1 MQRYVVTTAPK
12 AWRDW
17 IITIII
23 SERENKACCLAWHYR
38 AIILTPVKLRTSVI
52 KVHACVLE
60 HWLCQCRELDV
71 QRRKGATSSHAHAH
85 AQAKRDNPVV
95 PFFFQRSFFCGYFHT
110 ICQTAC
116 ETQRSHAESLTTEA
130 LCKPRPTLPTYAPPK
145 CNSNAD
151 TRSTGW
157 RHYVLPPPPALAV
170 CPWSCSI
177 FPDKYHPGQSIKDIS
192 LFLKHRMTLSLP
204 LPHCY
209 VMLRLSLSPISRSI
223 LFTSLHSRH
232 ATFASLAPLAR
243 LSHQA
248 QRHWAILFVFVK
260 LWHLSLVA
268 LYAVQR
274 CTRRVGKLGW
284 CTGLYPCAE
293 NMLSLNV
300 A

>member
-85 AQAKRDNPVV
+85 AHAKRDNPVV

-157 RHYVLPPPPALAV
+157 RHYVLPPPPSTRSVPLELFHF
-170 CPWSCSI
+170 PWQISPWAIHQRHKPILKAQDDFVTTAATLLCHAAS
-177 FPDKYHPGQSIKDIS
+177 FSFTNKPKY
-192 LFLKHRMTLSLP
+192 
-204 LPHCY
+204 
-209 VMLRLSLSPISRSI
+209 
-223 LFTSLHSRH
+223 SLHIP
-232 ATFASLAPLAR
+232 A
-243 LSHQA
+243 LSACNFCIAGTTCSSQPSSSKT
-248 QRHWAILFVFVK
+248 LG
-260 LWHLSLVA
+260 HLICVCEAMTSITCCPVC
-268 LYAVQR
+268 
-274 CTRRVGKLGW
+274 CTTLH
-284 CTGLYPCAE
+284 
-293 NMLSLNV
+293 
-300 A
+300 